1 MKSIVLFIAIAFSI
15 AGQAQSKYEQGM
27 RKAFDLWEAEKLD
40 EASNL
45 FERIATAE
53 KDNWLPDYY
62 VAQIQVLKSWDLKDE
77 AVLKAQLDKAQEY
90 VNNIKTKDGENVYAL
105 QMQSQIYTAW
115 IAYDGMK
122 YGMKY
127 AGLVGQM
134 YAKAVQMEPKNP
146 MLVLSKAEWDMGSAK
161 YFGTPLD
168 PYCEDVRRAEKLF
181 TTFKPE
187 TEFHPSYGVERI
199 ADVLKQCNK

>member
-1 MKSIVLFIAIAFSI
+1 MKSLLLLLAITFSI
-15 AGQAQSKYEQGM
+15 GAQAQSKYEQGM
-27 RKAFDLWEAEKLD
+27 RKAAELWEAEKLD

-45 FERIATAE
+45 YERIAIAE

-90 VNNIKTKDGENVYAL
+90 VNSMKTKASENVYAL
-105 QMQSQIYTAW
+105 QMQAQLYTAW

-127 AGLVGQM
+127 AGTVGEL
-134 YAKAVQMEPKNP
+134 YDKAVRMEPENP
-146 MLVLSKAEWDMGSAK
+146 MLVLSKAEWDMGSAT
-161 YFGTPLD
+161 YFGTPIE
-168 PYCEDVRRAEKLF
+168 PYCEDVRRAEQLF
-181 TTFKPE
+181 TTFTPE
-187 TEFHPSYGVERI
+187 TEFHPSYGAERV
-199 ADVLKQCNK
+199 AEVLKQCNK